1 MLDVNG
7 SFVGAYAKLVH
18 IWADLDMQDG
28 KLVQKMYIFETQI
41 GKIGSRLLP
50 KVREGLLLIF
60 SMDWLC
66 DLQIYWLDYVAFFF
80 LTKYMELIMQCLE
93 EFIIPGWIHCYQW
106 SFLGLNLFDWFWC
119 SKYNAVGAEL
129 GSTV

>member
-80 LTKYMELIMQCLE
+80 WQSI
-93 EFIIPGWIHCYQW
+93 W
-106 SFLGLNLFDWFWC
+106 N
-119 SKYNAVGAEL
+119 
-129 GSTV
+129 